1 VVKFD
6 QSLKNMTDKCLL
18 KLTFDGELSQED
30 QDSINDNMFFIIENI
45 AADPQLVECF
55 KQKIF
60 ASIMSQQRIIDW
72 KDEISCNIDVI
83 KDSANV

>member
-1 VVKFD
+1 MVKFD

-45 AADPQLVECF
+45 AADP
-55 KQKIF
+55 
-60 ASIMSQQRIIDW
+60 
-72 KDEISCNIDVI
+72 
-83 KDSANV
+83 